1 MGSVTISNTQP
12 SLLRYLSQGRH
23 GFRLN
28 LSVLPA
34 DKRRKALASPF
45 PLVGDCGPFAHITEA
60 AIVTDA
66 DCFVKPV
73 VLLKTSD
80 VYSARPDDLWPVNN
94 DETGRLWQQAFSWY
108 LKNADSGSPGARLI
122 VLREQLDDSGA
133 ILPFC
138 SLFYCANKDVY
149 FHPPCPF
156 CGQNLQLCQDET
168 LLSSFKLKSYSA
180 SLTRY
185 LYCPNCV
192 HQLDQPEFYVYA
204 RESTDPPIVKD
215 QKDLINSF
223 GNLLVKSSAGID
235 FPCLDCDQS
244 TTCYG
249 AENQLFSRVFS
260 YSFYP
265 FYLLMFEGDLLK
277 ATDFLALVS
286 GKPISEFKD
295 ATSKRS
301 GFGLSV
307 DPGAGR
313 QGLVQ
318 NPSYLFSPDNEKNFL
333 EILYLKLSFLG
344 ELMKMTMDQTG
355 ALANPDY
362 SLSIDR
368 LWVHL
373 ADQDGLLPSL
383 WHFRLSI
390 LDIAVAKAAS
400 PHLTKYPPFYSLY
413 FLGHIWFFTLLVNHK
428 QKVGQVRTALEKIIP
443 EMISARI
450 STSESLQQKEDDPV
464 FRPENIYWRP
474 DNRKI
479 SSGWHRFWENALDLG
494 GMLLVAGMNRA
505 VDWSND
511 VFRQNFQKLR
521 DNIQA
526 ELLGRQMPAR
536 ETATRDNDSEILTVL
551 QEILRRWQ
559 FERKTEQL
567 IADQEGQDRTSLAVD
582 AVGLAP
588 DEDQEEQDTDEEML
602 ATVILAP
609 DKPKKN
615 SVLFDQMGDE
625 TVILTPEDRQR
636 LQALDDRPKD
646 EDLMME
652 TVILRS
658 EDLKSAAI
666 EEQLKD
672 GEQHLDDL
680 PETVHLSPSKKNAES
695 HAIKGTIAAD
705 SGTQGNKQ
713 AATHLETAAQKEDLS
728 DHLKSS
734 SNNDE
739 DDDLL
744 AKTVILHPD
753 KKVTKEADNE

>member
-1 MGSVTISNTQP
+1 VTITNTRP
-12 SLLRYLSQGRH
+12 SLLPYLNQGPH

-34 DKRRKALASPF
+34 DMRQKTPSNPF
-45 PLVGDCGPFAHITEA
+45 PLLGDCGPFALLTKA

-66 DCFVKPV
+66 DSFIKSV
-73 VLLKTSD
+73 VILKTSD
-80 VYSARPDDLWPVNN
+80 VFSARPDELWPVNN
-94 DETGRLWQQAFSWY
+94 DEVDQLWQQAFSWY
-108 LKNADSGSPGARLI
+108 LNNADSGSPAARLI
-122 VLREQLDDSGA
+122 VLREQVDDSGA
-133 ILPFC
+133 VLPFG
-138 SLFYCANKDVY
+138 SLFYCAYRDVY
-149 FHPPCPF
+149 FHPPCPY

-168 LLSSFKLKSYSA
+168 LLSSFKLKSYCA

-185 LYCPNCV
+185 LYCPDCV

-204 RESTDPPIVKD
+204 SESTDPPIVKD

-223 GNLLVKSSAGID
+223 GNLLVKGSAGID

-265 FYLLMFEGDLLK
+265 FYLLMFEGDFLK

-295 ATSKRS
+295 TTSKRS
-301 GFGLSV
+301 GFGIRV

-313 QGLVQ
+313 EGLVQ
-318 NPSYLFSPDNEKNFL
+318 NPSYLFSFDNEKNFL
-333 EILYLKLSFLG
+333 EVLYLKLSFLG
-344 ELMKMTMDQTG
+344 KLMKMTMDQTG

-383 WHFRLSI
+383 WHFRLSL
-390 LDIAVAKAAS
+390 LDIAVAKTAS

-428 QKVGQVRTALEKIIP
+428 QKVDQVRTALEKIIP

-474 DNRKI
+474 DKRKI
-479 SSGWHRFWENALDLG
+479 SSGWYKFWENALDLG
-494 GMLLVAGMNRA
+494 GTLLVAGMNRA
-505 VDWSND
+505 VVWSND
-511 VFRQNFQKLR
+511 VFRQNFQALR
-521 DNIQA
+521 DNLQA
-526 ELLGRQMPAR
+526 ELLGRQMPAS
-536 ETATRDNDSEILTVL
+536 ETASRDNDSEILTVL

-559 FERKTEQL
+559 FERKAGQQ
-567 IADQEGQDRTSLAVD
+567 IADEQGQDRTSLAVD
-582 AVGLAP
+582 AAGLAP
-588 DEDQEEQDTDEEML
+588 DEDQEEQDTNEEMPE
-602 ATVILAP
+602 TVILTP
-609 DKPKKN
+609 DKLKKN
-615 SVLFDQMGDE
+615 SVLFDQIGDE
-625 TVILTPEDRQR
+625 TVILTPEDRRR
-636 LQALDDRPKD
+636 LEALDDRPKE
-646 EDLMME
+646 EDIMME

-658 EDLKSAAI
+658 DNLKSAEI
-666 EEQLKD
+666 EGQLKA
-672 GEQHLDDL
+672 GEQPLDDL
-680 PETVHLSPSKKNAES
+680 PETVHLSPSKKNTES
-695 HAIKGTIAAD
+695 HAIKGTRAAD
-705 SGTQGNKQ
+705 RSTDANKQ
-713 AATHLETAAQKEDLS
+713 AAAHLENAAQKEDVS
-728 DHLKSS
+728 DHIKSS
-734 SNNDE
+734 SNDDE
-739 DDDLL
+739 DDDPL
-744 AKTVILHPD
+744 AKTVILRPD
-753 KKVTKEADNE
+753 KKLTKEADNE